1 MVCGSRWHVSPQAER
16 EKPMTPST
24 ILENAGYGHEP
35 MRDIW
40 INPKTK
46 KVFSRTYLE
55 DNDEGQVMTDMMD
68 PTVNVKIVVAKNC
81 SHAA

>member
-1 MVCGSRWHVSPQAER
+1 
-16 EKPMTPST
+16 
-24 ILENAGYGHEP
+24 